1 MNRSPP
7 TLDRIALGLVA
18 GAFVGAALLS
28 TGYFILEERWPD
40 ISQIV
45 IATALTFLVCAI
57 LLPLTHPPIWFVLR
71 AVLPDWLASTLAGGA
86 AFSVML
92 VLITVLW
99 SGGYGSG
106 DIELVQLLS
115 WMTIGLA
122 AGLVIWRVTFLQI
135 T

>member
-1 MNRSPP
+1 MKRPTP

-18 GAFVGAALLS
+18 GAFIGAALLS
-28 TGYFILEERWPD
+28 IGYFILAERWPD
-40 ISQIV
+40 ISQV
-45 IATALTFLVCAI
+45 LIATTLTFLVCAI

-71 AVLPDWLASTLAGGA
+71 MVLPDWLASTLAGGA
-86 AFSVML
+86 AFSFML

-106 DIELVQLLS
+106 DIELIQLMS
-115 WMTIGLA
+115 WMAIGLA